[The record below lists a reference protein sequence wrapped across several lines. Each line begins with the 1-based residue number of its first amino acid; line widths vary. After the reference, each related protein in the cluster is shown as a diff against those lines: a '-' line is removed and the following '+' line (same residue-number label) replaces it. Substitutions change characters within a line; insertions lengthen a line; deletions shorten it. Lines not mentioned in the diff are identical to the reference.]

1 MKIFCAR
8 LKERRGDLTQAA
20 FARQLGM
27 NQQTYQRYETGVRE
41 PDLDTLHQIGVQ
53 AEVSVD
59 WLLGLSDAPPRPH
72 PPDRTAELKKEIEA
86 VLRKF

>member
-1 MKIFCAR
+1 MKIFCTR

-41 PDLDTLHQIGVQ
+41 PDLETLHQIGVCCG
-53 AEVSVD
+53 VSID
-59 WLLGLSDAPPRPH
+59 WLLGLSDIPPPTS
-72 PPDRTAELKKEIEA
+72 PPDRTAELKRAIES
-86 VLRKF
+86 VLKKY